1 MDKET
6 KENVEGFTAIGFA
19 VDSVGNTLNYAQFVN
34 TLVKP
39 LNYTEDFNHMA
50 IGAAGEVGEL
60 LDAIKRHTIYEKP
73 LDVENVKEEIG
84 DLFFYIQRIMFIT
97 GLSLNTILDHNVKK
111 LEKRYHEKKFYTQQ
125 AQARADKNDQA

>member
-1 MDKET
+1 MNQET
-6 KENVEGFTAIGFA
+6 KASFEGFTALGWG
-19 VDSVGNTLNYAQFVN
+19 VTTEGNTVNYAHFVN

-39 LNYTEDFNHMA
+39 LSYTEDFNHMA

-60 LDAIKRHTIYEKP
+60 LDAIKRHTIYERQ

-84 DLFFYIQRIMFIT
+84 DLFFYIQRIMFLT

-111 LEKRYHEKKFYTQQ
+111 LEKRYHEKKFSNEQ
-125 AQARADKNDQA
+125 AQQRADKSE